1 MIVPLLKGLGLTL
14 RTFFT
19 RPVTIRYPEEKMVMY
34 PRYRGLHELQRD
46 GDGKLK
52 CVACELCARVCPA
65 QCIRV
70 EPAEDENHVRY
81 PKVYEIDLLRCI
93 FCGFCQEACPYG
105 AILLREGYE
114 TANYTRGD
122 LRLGLNQL
130 RDAYA
135 KKGTDPCSK

>member
-1 MIVPLLKGLGLTL
+1 MIVPLLKGLALTL
-14 RTFFT
+14 RTFFKK
-19 RPVTIRYPEEKMVMY
+19 PVTIQYPEQKMPMY

-46 GDGKLK
+46 GDGKMI
-52 CVACELCARVCPA
+52 CVACELCSAVCPA

-105 AILLREGYE
+105 AIILKADYE
-114 TANYTRGD
+114 TANYTRTSLIYGRD
-122 LRLGLNQL
+122 ELLN
-130 RDAYA
+130 AYQ
-135 KKGTDPCSK
+135 KKGGA